1 MKGNSNTLKRS
12 GSENF
17 FKMNEQMLDLLHRF
31 VHWYETADDK
41 PDVQNHME
49 LVEMIRDAEDMI
61 AEGERINRKG

>member
-1 MKGNSNTLKRS
+1 MKRS

-17 FKMNEQMLDLLHRF
+17 LKTNQRFLDFLDRF

-49 LVEMIRDAEDMI
+49 LVDMIRDAEDMI
-61 AEGERINRKG
+61 AEGERRNRKG